1 MLKSLV
7 AAEHE
12 ARKQTLVRGW
22 SVTSR
27 PVSEASNERKERT
40 FHFRLP
46 CIPEECKMREM
57 AAVQTHS

>member
-1 MLKSLV
+1 MV

-22 SVTSR
+22 SVTGR
-27 PVSEASNERKERT
+27 PVSEASNKRKERN